1 MKRVVA
7 TGTFDIL
14 HPGHL
19 YYLEQSK
26 KLGDELFVIVA
37 RDSNVRHKPLPII
50 PEEQRRRM
58 VAALRCVD
66 HAVLGDMTDMFRPI
80 EKIRPAIITIGFNQ
94 HFDEEKLR
102 QQLASRGLSAEI
114 VRIGKYGDDELCSSR
129 LVVRR
134 IVEKRGGHGGS
145 GGQPE

>member
-26 KLGDELFVIVA
+26 KLGDELIVIVA
-37 RDSNVRHKPLPII
+37 RDVNVKHKPRPII

-66 HAVLGDMTDMFRPI
+66 HAVLGDITDMFRPI
-80 EKIRPAIITIGFNQ
+80 EEIRPAVITIGFNQ
-94 HFDEEKLR
+94 HFDEGKLR
-102 QQLASRGLSAEI
+102 QQLSARGISAGI

-129 LVVRR
+129 LVVQR
-134 IVEKRGGHGGS
+134 IVEQRGS
-145 GGQPE
+145 NQ

>member
-7 TGTFDIL
+7 TGTFDII

-26 KLGDELFVIVA
+26 KLGDELYVIVA
-37 RDSNVRHKPLPII
+37 RDANVKHKPQPII
-50 PEEQRRRM
+50 PEEQRRRI

-66 HAVLGDMTDMFRPI
+66 HAILGDRTDMFHPI
-80 EKIRPAIITIGFNQ
+80 EVIHPAVITIGFNQ
-94 HFDEEKLR
+94 HFDEEKLK
-102 QQLASRGLSAEI
+102 QQLSSRGLSPHI

-129 LVVRR
+129 LVVKR
-134 IVEKRGGHGGS
+134 IIEKRGGRDRT
-145 GGQPE
+145 